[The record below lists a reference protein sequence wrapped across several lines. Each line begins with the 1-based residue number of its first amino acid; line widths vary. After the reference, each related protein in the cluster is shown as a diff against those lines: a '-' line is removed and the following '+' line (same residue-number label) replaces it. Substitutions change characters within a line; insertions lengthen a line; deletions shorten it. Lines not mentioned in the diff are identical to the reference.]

1 MGTLT
6 KFVAYVQ
13 AVWLG
18 PLPGQLI
25 RAILVAALFEGLV
38 YVARWW
44 ILRRLRPVLLRD
56 AGAPP
61 PSRVQR
67 RRLLLSVPTLFARGV
82 LYVLAIL
89 IILRI
94 FRLQTAAEVL
104 PVGLALV
111 VVALVAFWRPL
122 RDAAQGYLIL
132 YDHLY
137 TRGERVV
144 IAGREGTV
152 QDVHLRW
159 THLVAD
165 DGTPLIIPH
174 SEVGEVLNLSRR
186 PKPIPTEAEAAA
198 GVRPAATPSAGAA
211 APPGPGAPGAG
222 ATPLPGGTTPPPGG
236 AA

>member
-1 MGTLT
+1 MSTLA

-56 AGAPP
+56 AGAPA

-137 TRGERVV
+137 TRGERVL

-159 THLVAD
+159 THLLTD
-165 DGTPLIIPH
+165 DGTAVFIPH
-174 SEVGEVLNLSRR
+174 SQVGEVVNLSRR
-186 PKPIPTEAEAAA
+186 PKPPTPEPEAGE
-198 GVRPAATPSAGAA
+198 SAGRSPAA
-211 APPGPGAPGAG
+211 APPGGVS
-222 ATPLPGGTTPPPGG
+222 PPGG
-236 AA
+236 AG

>member
-1 MGTLT
+1 MGTLA

-56 AGAPP
+56 AGAPA

-159 THLVAD
+159 THLVSD
-165 DGTPLIIPH
+165 DGAPVMIPH
-174 SEVGEVLNLSRR
+174 SQVGEVVNLSRR
-186 PKPIPTEAEAAA
+186 PKPPAPEGEDPAARPPAA
-198 GVRPAATPSAGAA
+198 GASSAAGPAAPPSPA
-211 APPGPGAPGAG
+211 APPGGAG
-222 ATPLPGGTTPPPGG
+222 
-236 AA
+236 